1 MKYGLIAGNGRFP
14 FLVLEGARR
23 EGVEMV
29 VAAIREETDPEVE
42 RVAPRVEW
50 VGVGQLGR
58 LLAFFKREGVT
69 HAIMAGQV
77 KHVQIFSLSALP
89 DLRMA
94 KLLARLAVRNTDSLI
109 GAVADEL
116 ARDGITLVDS
126 TLFLQPFLPEP
137 GLLTRRAPSAAEQ
150 GDIAYGLD
158 VAREIARLDLGQT
171 IVVKDRAVVAVEAME
186 GTDAT
191 IRRAGELAR
200 KPPITVVKVAKPNQ
214 DMRFDVPVVGPS
226 TIRTMVEARATAL
239 SITARKTLLLDRDE
253 LLALA
258 NRHKIAIVASEEPS
272 SPASNLS
279 PAS

>member
-14 FLVLEGARR
+14 FLIVEGARR
-23 EGVEMV
+23 EGVEIV
-29 VAAIREETDPEVE
+29 VAAIKEETDPAIE
-42 RVAPRVEW
+42 RVASRVEW

-58 LLAFFKREGVT
+58 LVSYFKREGVT

-89 DLRMA
+89 DMRMA
-94 KLLARLAVRNTDSLI
+94 KLLARLSFRNTDSLI
-109 GAVADEL
+109 GAVADDL

-126 TLFLQPFLPEP
+126 TTFLGPFLPGP
-137 GLLTRRAPSAAEQ
+137 GVLTRRSPTSAEA
-150 GDIAYGLD
+150 GDIEYGLQ
-158 VAREIARLDLGQT
+158 VAREVARLDLGQT

-200 KPPITVVKVAKPNQ
+200 KPPISVVKVAKPNQ
-214 DMRFDVPVVGPS
+214 DMRFDVPVIGPS
-226 TIRTMVEARATAL
+226 TIRTMIDARATAI
-239 SITARKTLLLDRDE
+239 SITAHKTLLIDREE

-258 NRHKIAIVASEEPS
+258 DKARIAIVA
-272 SPASNLS
+272 ND
-279 PAS
+279 

>member
-14 FLVLEGARR
+14 FLVVEGARR
-23 EGVEMV
+23 EGVELV
-29 VAAIREETDPEVE
+29 VAAIKEETDPAIE
-42 RVAPRVEW
+42 RAASRVEW

-58 LLAFFKREGVT
+58 LISYFKREGVT

-89 DLRMA
+89 DMRMA
-94 KLLARLAVRNTDSLI
+94 KLLARLSFRNTDSLI

-126 TLFLQPFLPEP
+126 TTFLGPFLPGP
-137 GLLTRRAPSAAEQ
+137 GVLTRRRPTAAEA
-150 GDIAYGLD
+150 GDIEYGLQ
-158 VAREIARLDLGQT
+158 VAREVARLDLGQT

-200 KPPITVVKVAKPNQ
+200 KPPISVVKVAKPNQ
-214 DMRFDVPVVGPS
+214 DMRFDVPVIGPS
-226 TIRTMVEARATAL
+226 TVRTMIDARATAI
-239 SITARKTLLLDRDE
+239 SITAHKTLLIDREE

-258 NRHKIAIVASEEPS
+258 DKAGIAIVVNE
-272 SPASNLS
+272 
-279 PAS
+279 